1 MAISQALLGAYT
13 KVEDGFYSVLDF
25 LDGKGIPVYA
35 YADFLD
41 NKGIPAFP
49 FTIALIAA
57 IIALVLG
64 FAFFGGAWTV
74 NLRLS
79 ITDSENSGLY
89 GVSVAIYNADGTQL
103 SLPSKTLGNNDVV
116 ALSGVKPGDELTIR
130 GTKTGYKTS
139 QSIVQIKDRE
149 MAASIVLE
157 KIIEPIIGMLRF
169 IDEETGDVIRNAKVT
184 ARWDAKEITAETDSN
199 GIAKLLNIPKGESIT
214 LQVDS
219 DAYETDEITKSF
231 DSNNLYE
238 VALVPKAAGLLGKS
252 TLLINVYDAST
263 NLLMGNARIQVYDKS
278 DNGLITDVV
287 DKDGQATL
295 TIEKGTSIRIAVSRE
310 NYVKYDSSEAN
321 EDRTLRSDEETWN
334 VYMQKGGSILQVNV
348 TSRTDSQPVMNAE
361 VMLFNSSLE
370 MIDYNKT
377 GFSGSVEFRDLNA
390 DFTYFATAYNSN
402 YLPARMRIIPIQT
415 GKSITLALERITTL
429 NSATLGVFVSDS
441 KGNAANDA
449 VLNFYESAENE
460 KQPLGIPQMRTD
472 VTGYAAATLA
482 IGANVFVSAAKGAES
497 ADGNIVIQAATF
509 NKLYIT
515 LSHPVNIVVINIL
528 DALGNPMKEGTVEV
542 EDALGNLLFDGNISN
557 GYVIVDTQGNKFLKV
572 HITTADGK
580 EYEEEANVEGKD
592 EITIQIGEGVSDS
605 LAPQIKLLGV
615 YDASEKEVKG
625 ISKGLDY
632 YLKFETVWPA
642 GKYTAGVHI
651 RVGNDA
657 ISNADS
663 DDVGILGFNVIGAR
677 YFYGRTYS
685 PFPEPGNEGI
695 DLQNAGAPGN
705 YNKWIELYFDSN
717 PNGTRII
724 KVRIKAKE
732 TISAGNI
739 DVHYRAWAIIANRYY
754 RTPADALLADA
765 QYTSER
771 TGLYASTTDA
781 QIPVFE
787 TIPTCENELCAS
799 YKFIDAFGNE
809 FSPENFRA
817 VKGNAYALEIAL
829 KPDKDVSATIKLN
842 TSRTLPKIAFT
853 GSEVQRFTEIADNN
867 KSDTELQIDDVQALA
882 DEETKIWAYFR
893 ANSAENS
900 YITSQIISGQSV
912 LSENFY
918 FNIYVEKEMYIET
931 LPKDVLFG
939 QDFRIVVKNID
950 GNPVEKAQL
959 QLKKTAGE
967 LLQTIVGD
975 ATTDNGA
982 GGQYLIKNGF
992 DAGILVV
999 EASAE
1004 NYKAYT
1010 TQISIGK
1017 EGLLSIAES
1026 IEVDIPKGTES
1037 AEAFADLSNTSAEL
1051 IDAIDYELVKSP
1063 GFPEEMEITIA
1074 VPSSLPSGARQNVTV
1089 IAEYSGKKEREHA
1102 EADLIIRGTVA
1113 GSYVTSA
1120 KTRIIATYNKELE
1133 QGCLEFS
1140 VPSLKFYLLDDK
1152 GSSESATLTVKNT
1165 CNVALALDPE
1175 IRAKGT
1181 SDKDIILSADSITLG
1196 AAGTAEETATIR
1208 IDASNEL
1215 DRKFFNRRSFSYEI
1229 IYKSDA
1235 LTKTLPVEVV
1245 IWNKYFALTAPSNIE
1260 MWLAQT
1266 SNEQSAISEVPLFI
1280 RNGSEFEI
1288 SHITFSMEPG
1298 FLQNVNVE
1306 FLPKYPVETLQ
1317 KGRTLSPPAFIVAK
1331 SDASK
1336 GQVVQGT
1343 IVINGTINGQEYELR
1358 RILLTIHVSA
1368 PICLKVTPET
1378 NPLEFSSTK
1387 VDGQIIE
1394 QKITAYNTCNEE
1406 IRIAALEPKDAFST
1420 NPLVMIPS
1428 DLTLQPMQK
1437 GEMRLALTKN
1447 QAQSGTLS
1455 AFLAAFMIRSFKW
1468 TNSERFTIKVE
1479 LGKGAESSGPS
1490 TGEVEVKYCDKEG
1503 YAKVKFPKIAK
1514 TDNCDTAYCDAE
1526 QFASFLTKRIEG
1538 KMNDAKLKV
1547 LNFGSE
1553 VFNTN
1558 CERFA
1563 NYCMFSQL
1571 GVQTESF
1578 TAYLQLD
1585 NLSPDMLKSV
1595 INEKSSL
1602 LRAYYVQYV
1611 ANAQEFETNVARS
1624 GWGNHLAIAGAIKGC
1639 GRYKIKINGAVPIQ
1653 GSAIATEQMNVL
1665 LEVSQREETA
1675 ECGNYIYNAM
1685 NFLPV
1690 DASYGGS
1697 DPKESWLGTVANSNE
1712 KLNAIATDFAKTLFN
1727 KEERVVGSSASNHVQ
1742 LAVGGVEG
1750 AVVQLSLQ
1758 SSGAAS
1764 KEGRGTADSQKT
1776 LYANINEALNVQTEQ
1791 QKEIAAEAGKAI
1803 RELKNAAIS
1812 KDSCISS
1819 NLLSLKLRSTKEI
1832 GEFKIENCKLDK
1844 LKVYVGDSCCD
1855 YSVVSDISEKVKV
1868 ESRTL
1873 EPNLRGISKL
1883 WNESLDEKREIS
1895 KDEALSLKWD
1905 AKEKK
1910 WKYQYKLCVRGDKFL
1925 ADAQGK
1931 EVAISANSKDDPARI
1946 AEEQKITLQVCG
1958 IHPYDLLNEIGKAA
1972 PGEYYA
1978 TVGWKG
1984 MPESAKLSEILPQML
1999 KEQALE
2005 EAKKRTVLGLGAK
2018 LPGQVPYEK
2027 QMQAK
2032 RVVGI
2037 NWYVGG
2043 CAAAS
2048 FACGSIKLGIP
2059 NPVTGFVDALW
2070 NCAPPALWAYG
2081 KEYGVWKGIAD
2092 GLKVAWGDLT
2102 NTVAETT
2109 SGTTDFS
2116 KNDFSDVYSG
2126 AESQAAGNPDLIRTT
2141 DLKGMMIAE
2150 GAGAGAYTLTY
2161 GLKDMVGKVM
2171 SDQLADTISDKIAE
2185 NIRDEAMKNFDSALA
2200 GYSYTDLYQGLK
2212 GQYKKSL
2219 KGALLKMP
2227 KGGIVTEK
2235 AIAEVPGKVL
2245 NELKAISDPQLLSAL
2260 KDPLVQGAIKQG
2272 FLINEME
2279 AKAFL
2284 QNSVNSGFNKI
2295 LTDITS
2301 STLALSPERIPLE
2314 IVSQTDSTLTA
2325 AAEAVLKNKATIL
2338 ADESIRNLGVT
2349 FLPTERQ
2356 NAIDSIFNSLKVR
2369 ATPVPETVQP
2379 AGRGVTQIIYKGRE
2393 LKKADIT
2400 DAVNEFIQG
2409 LDPVKKQVILE
2420 QRVLPGAQ
2428 AELVK
2433 TLGAKGLENV
2443 DQASLRFRYVRMKEA
2458 FTNIFKSGKFWRGLT
2473 CGALGQI
2480 GGSVGWGYYWR
2491 NTDKTISPSSTYLGA
2506 GQTGR
2511 LGEGVFDRPQD
2522 VHFSKY
2528 STYKINVSE
2537 PQVTSA
2543 KEKEKGAA
2551 SKIYAISSQP
2561 IDPKDI
2567 PADAKRLDSAYC
2579 DGKFVEKELHTI
2591 TTSGEFAGAS
2601 KKMPARIASAYEQY
2615 AAATSY
2621 YAQTYNVPE
2630 MLIAAVMTAESEM
2643 GLNPDAHYIAG
2654 CAPKIAPKDNPE
2666 NNIECAAR
2674 TLDKLRRD
2682 PRYGS
2687 DWKAVLEA
2695 YEGTEK
2701 KVQYAQDVLKFYKDW
2716 TGETLG

>member
-1 MAISQALLGAYT
+1 MAISSALLGAYT
-13 KVEDGFYSVLDF
+13 KIEDGFYSVLDF

-49 FTIALIAA
+49 FTVAVIGI
-57 IIALVLG
+57 IIALVAG
-64 FAFFGGAWTV
+64 FALFGGAWNV

-79 ITDSENSGLY
+79 ITDNENSGLY
-89 GVSVAIYNADGTQL
+89 GVSVSIFNEDGAQL
-103 SLPSKTLGNNDVV
+103 NLPSKTFGNNDVV

-130 GTKTGYKTS
+130 GAKTGYKAS

-149 MAASIVLE
+149 MAASLVLE

-184 ARWDAKEITAETDSN
+184 ARWDAKEIVSETDNN
-199 GIAKLLNIPKGESIT
+199 GVVRLLNIPKGESIT
-214 LQVDS
+214 LQVES
-219 DAYETDEITKSF
+219 DAYESDEITKSF

-263 NLLMGNARIQVYDKS
+263 NLLMQNARIQVYDKS
-278 DNGLITDVV
+278 DSGLITDVV

-295 TIEKGTSIRIAVSRE
+295 AIEKGTSIRIAVSRE
-310 NYVKYDSSEAN
+310 NYVKYDSSESN

-348 TSRTDSQPVMNAE
+348 SSRVDSQPIMNAE
-361 VMLFNSSLE
+361 VMLFNSNLE

-377 GFSGSVEFRDLNA
+377 GFGGSVEFRDLNA
-390 DFTYFATAYNSN
+390 DFTYFVTAYNSN
-402 YLPARMRIIPIQT
+402 YLPARMRIVPIQV

-429 NSATLGVFVSDS
+429 NSASLGIFVSDS

-449 VLNFYESAENE
+449 VLNFYEFAESE

-482 IGANVFVSAAKGAES
+482 IGANVFVNAVKGAES
-497 ADGNIVIQAATF
+497 ADGNIAIQAATF

-515 LSHPVNIVVINIL
+515 LSHPANLVVINLL
-528 DALGNPMKEGTVEV
+528 DEFGNPLKSGTVRV
-542 EDALGNLLFDGNISN
+542 EDAAGNLLFDGNITN
-557 GYVIVDTQGNKFLKV
+557 GYIIVDTQGNKFLKV
-572 HITTADGK
+572 RITTSDGK
-580 EYEEEANVEGKD
+580 EYEEEVSVEGKD
-592 EITIQIGEGVSDS
+592 EITIQIGGETSDT

-625 ISKGLDY
+625 ISKGQDY

-642 GKYTAGVHI
+642 GKYTAGVHV

-657 ISNADS
+657 ISNVDQ

-695 DLQNAGAPGN
+695 DLQNSGTPGQ
-705 YNKWIELYFDSN
+705 YSKWLELYFDSN

-732 TISAGNI
+732 TITADKI

-754 RTPADALLADA
+754 RAPEDALLADA

-771 TGLYASTTDA
+771 TGLYAGTNDA
-781 QIPVFE
+781 EISVFE

-799 YKFIDAFGNE
+799 YRFIDAMGNE
-809 FSPENFRA
+809 FSPENFKA

-829 KPDKDVSATIKLN
+829 KPDKDVSATIKLS

-853 GSEVQRFTEIADNN
+853 GYEVMRFTEIADNN
-867 KSDTELQIDDVQALA
+867 KSDTELQIDDVQAIA
-882 DEETKIWAYFR
+882 NEETKIWAYFR

-900 YITSQIISGQSV
+900 YITSQIISGESV

-931 LPKDVLFG
+931 SPKDVLFG
-939 QDFRIVVKNID
+939 QDFRIVVKDID

-959 QLKKTAGE
+959 QLKKSTGE

-975 ATTDNGA
+975 ATTDKGA
-982 GGQYLIKNGF
+982 GGQYLVKNGF
-992 DAGILVV
+992 DAGILLV

-1004 NYKAYT
+1004 NYKSYA
-1010 TQISIGK
+1010 TQIAIGK

-1037 AEAFADLSNTSAEL
+1037 AEAFADLSNASPEL
-1051 IDAIDYELVKSP
+1051 IDAIDYEIVKSP
-1063 GFPEEMEITIA
+1063 GFPEEMEITVA

-1113 GSYVTSA
+1113 GSYVTST
-1120 KTRIIATYNKELE
+1120 KTRIIATYNRELE

-1140 VPSLKFYLLDDK
+1140 VSSLKFYLLDDK

-1165 CNVALALDPE
+1165 CNVPLALDPE

-1181 SDKDIILSADSITLG
+1181 ADKDIIISADSITLG

-1229 IYKSDA
+1229 VYKSDA

-1266 SNEQSAISEVPLFI
+1266 RNDQFAISEVPLFI

-1288 SHITFSMEPG
+1288 SHITFSMEPA

-1317 KGRTLSPPAFIVAK
+1317 KGRTLTPPAFIVAK
-1331 SDASK
+1331 SDSSK

-1343 IVINGTINGQEYELR
+1343 IVVNGTINGQEYELR

-1368 PICLKVTPET
+1368 PICLKITPET

-1428 DLTLQPMQK
+1428 DVTLQPMQK
-1437 GEMRLALTKN
+1437 AEMRLALTKN

-1503 YAKVKFPKIAK
+1503 YAKIKFPKIAK

-1526 QFASFLTKRIEG
+1526 QFASFLIKRIES

-1595 INEKSSL
+1595 ISEKSGML
-1602 LRAYYVQYV
+1602 GPYYVQYV

-1639 GRYKIKINGAVPIQ
+1639 GRYKVKINGAVPIQ

-1665 LEVSQREETA
+1665 IEVSQREATA
-1675 ECGNYIYNAM
+1675 ECDNYIYNAM

-1690 DASYGGS
+1690 DASRGVS
-1697 DPKESWLGTVANSNE
+1697 DPKESWLATVANSND

-1727 KEERVVGSSASNHVQ
+1727 KEERVVNSSASNHVQ

-1758 SSGAAS
+1758 SSGDAS
-1764 KEGRGTADSQKT
+1764 KEGRGSADSQKT
-1776 LYANINEALNVQTEQ
+1776 LYANINEALNVQSGQ

-1812 KDSCISS
+1812 KDSCITA

-1832 GEFKIENCKLDK
+1832 GEFKIESCKEGI
-1844 LKVYVGDSCCD
+1844 LKMHTGGASCCE
-1855 YSVVSDISEKVKV
+1855 YSVVSDISEKVKT

-1883 WNESLDEKREIS
+1883 WIESAEEKREIG
-1895 KDEALSLKWD
+1895 KDEALSLKWFE
-1905 AKEKK
+1905 KEKK
-1910 WKYQYKLCVRGDKFL
+1910 WEHPYKLCVKPDNFI
-1925 ADAQGK
+1925 ADAHNK
-1931 EVAISANSKDDPARI
+1931 EVAISAQSKDDPART
-1946 AEEQKITLQVCG
+1946 AEEANVKLQMCG
-1958 IHPYDLLNEIGKAA
+1958 IHPVRLMSKLAKGEVKPGSYYANAVWGGGPEKINMGKIKLVPDAYTRLDNAKQQLANTQQPGQTAYETKRFWLQESGIGVYFAACGIAAMIAGSLKMPGIGGVADVIWNCGVPAGWASFKNGRETFKILGYVPKPGGMQGDAASALASQNTEVVKRYYGDITNAAAVELIGRYGGRLTIPGLKGLPSESSFKAA
-1972 PGEYYA
+1972 AKQVAEQIAQQENEKFFGGAA
-1978 TVGWKG
+1978 TNYVT
-1984 MPESAKLSEILPQML
+1984 ERAK
-1999 KEQALE
+1999 ALE
-2005 EAKKRTVLGLGAK
+2005 ETMTKNAKRYLGEKTLDDSLTKAVADAVEKTADNVKVITEFDKYKTNFGIDAEDVLKKTWEKSAEEIFKTQEILDHASRATVLQESTIGDITPAMQKAHYVTQVSGQIDNISEDLTKSVVAK
-2018 LPGQVPYEK
+2018 LE
-2027 QMQAK
+2027 
-2032 RVVGI
+2032 
-2037 NWYVGG
+2037 
-2043 CAAAS
+2043 
-2048 FACGSIKLGIP
+2048 
-2059 NPVTGFVDALW
+2059 
-2070 NCAPPALWAYG
+2070 
-2081 KEYGVWKGIAD
+2081 E
-2092 GLKVAWGDLT
+2092 
-2102 NTVAETT
+2102 
-2109 SGTTDFS
+2109 FS
-2116 KNDFSDVYSG
+2116 KTTVPSTVRDNIKNDIKTSLTKNVERLVVLEPVPVPRATG
-2126 AESQAAGNPDLIRTT
+2126 V
-2141 DLKGMMIAE
+2141 
-2150 GAGAGAYTLTY
+2150 TLVAKFKPP
-2161 GLKDMVGKVM
+2161 KDFI
-2171 SDQLADTISDKIAE
+2171 DETI
-2185 NIRDEAMKNFDSALA
+2185 
-2200 GYSYTDLYQGLK
+2200 
-2212 GQYKKSL
+2212 
-2219 KGALLKMP
+2219 KGALNSVKPKKPAAALTDDLTKNVIAKNVLKEFGKDADLFVKSGGAYQIPMKRFSRFFTSMVSKENLINVG
-2227 KGGIVTEK
+2227 KGLLTGIIED
-2235 AIAEVPGKVL
+2235 AIGMLFYSVYMHNVFPQLQPTL
-2245 NELKAISDPQLLSAL
+2245 NVVGVSAYGPTFGQISD
-2260 KDPLVQGAIKQG
+2260 
-2272 FLINEME
+2272 
-2279 AKAFL
+2279 
-2284 QNSVNSGFNKI
+2284 
-2295 LTDITS
+2295 
-2301 STLALSPERIPLE
+2301 
-2314 IVSQTDSTLTA
+2314 
-2325 AAEAVLKNKATIL
+2325 
-2338 ADESIRNLGVT
+2338 
-2349 FLPTERQ
+2349 
-2356 NAIDSIFNSLKVR
+2356 IDFV
-2369 ATPVPETVQP
+2369 
-2379 AGRGVTQIIYKGRE
+2379 
-2393 LKKADIT
+2393 
-2400 DAVNEFIQG
+2400 
-2409 LDPVKKQVILE
+2409 
-2420 QRVLPGAQ
+2420 
-2428 AELVK
+2428 
-2433 TLGAKGLENV
+2433 
-2443 DQASLRFRYVRMKEA
+2443 
-2458 FTNIFKSGKFWRGLT
+2458 
-2473 CGALGQI
+2473 
-2480 GGSVGWGYYWR
+2480 
-2491 NTDKTISPSSTYLGA
+2491 
-2506 GQTGR
+2506 
-2511 LGEGVFDRPQD
+2511 
-2522 VHFSKY
+2522 KY
-2528 STYKINVSE
+2528 STYRIDVEEKDGKTQWKISGPIVDVEGELKNVKDVKWIEECDPKELSE
-2537 PQVTSA
+2537 PVP
-2543 KEKEKGAA
+2543 EYGLLPDA
-2551 SKIYAISSQP
+2551 SKFDRQDVKYIIAYYENYGGLIGSLAHREVGP
-2561 IDPKDI
+2561 GTRRDVP
-2567 PADAKRLDSAYC
+2567 DALLVAVGILK
-2579 DGKFVEKELHTI
+2579 
-2591 TTSGEFAGAS
+2591 SGLG
-2601 KKMPARIASAYEQY
+2601 IAS
-2615 AAATSY
+2615 SDH
-2621 YAQTYNVPE
+2621 
-2630 MLIAAVMTAESEM
+2630 IM
-2643 GLNPDAHYIAG
+2643 GCDVANPDSKEPAQ
-2654 CAPKIAPKDNPE
+2654 
-2666 NNIECAAR
+2666 NIECAAR
-2674 TLDKLRRD
+2674 WFHEKGITSNSGKQQIINALKDYNND
-2682 PRYGS
+2682 PKNKHTPDLADREYE
-2687 DWKAVLEA
+2687 AVYNMYLQWNQF
-2695 YEGTEK
+2695 
-2701 KVQYAQDVLKFYKDW
+2701 KVIPQGDSTFILAGQNA
-2716 TGETLG
+2716 

>member
-1 MAISQALLGAYT
+1 MAISTALLGAYT

-49 FTIALIAA
+49 FTVALVAV

-64 FAFFGGAWTV
+64 FAFFGGAWNV

-79 ITDSENSGLY
+79 ITDNENSGLY
-89 GVSVAIYNADGTQL
+89 GVSIAMYNADGTQL
-103 SLPSKTLGNNDVV
+103 GIPSKTYGNNDVV
-116 ALSGVKPGDELTIR
+116 ALSGVKPGDEITIR
-130 GTKTGYKTS
+130 GTKEGYKTS
-139 QSIVQIKDRE
+139 QSTVQIKDRE

-184 ARWDAKEITAETDSN
+184 ARWDSKEIIAETDSN

-214 LQVDS
+214 LQVES
-219 DAYETDEITKSF
+219 DAYESDEISKAF

-238 VALVPKAAGLLGKS
+238 VAMVPRAAGLLGKS

-263 NLLMGNARIQVYDKS
+263 NLLLPNARIQVYDKS
-278 DNGLITDVV
+278 DSGLITDVV

-295 TIEKGTSIRIAVSRE
+295 AIEKGTSIRIAVSRE

-334 VYMQKGGSILQVNV
+334 VYMQKGGTVLQVNV
-348 TSRTDSQPVMNAE
+348 SSRVDSQPVMNAE
-361 VMLFNSSLE
+361 VMLFNSNLE

-390 DFTYFATAYNSN
+390 DFTYFVTAYNSN
-402 YLPARMRIIPIQT
+402 YLPARMRIVPIQI

-429 NSATLGVFVSDS
+429 NSATLGIFVSDS

-449 VLNFYESAENE
+449 ALNFYELAESE

-482 IGANVFVSAAKGAES
+482 IGANIFVNAVKGAES
-497 ADGNIVIQAATF
+497 ADGNIIVQAATF

-515 LSHPVNIVVINIL
+515 LSHAANIVVINFL
-528 DALGNPMKEGTVEV
+528 DALGNPLKEGIVEI
-542 EDALGNLLFDGNISN
+542 EDALGNLLFDGNITN
-557 GYVIVDTQGNKFLKV
+557 GYIIVDTQGNKFLKV

-580 EYEEEANVEGKD
+580 EYEEEISVEGKD
-592 EITIQIGEGVSDS
+592 EVTIQIGEGVSDT

-625 ISKGLDY
+625 ISKGQDY

-642 GKYTAGVHI
+642 GKYKAGVHV

-695 DLQNAGAPGN
+695 DLQNSGTPGN
-705 YNKWIELYFDSN
+705 YNKWLELYFDSN

-732 TISAGNI
+732 TISAGEI
-739 DVHYRAWAIIANRYY
+739 DLHYRAWTIIANRYY

-781 QIPVFE
+781 EIPVFE
-787 TIPTCENELCAS
+787 TLPTCENELCAS

-809 FSPENFRA
+809 FAPENFKA
-817 VKGNAYALEIAL
+817 VKGNAYGLEIAL
-829 KPDKDVSATIKLN
+829 KPDKDVSATVKLS

-853 GSEVQRFTEIADNN
+853 GYEVMRFTEIADNN

-882 DEETKIWAYFR
+882 NEETKIWAYFR
-893 ANSAENS
+893 ANLAENS
-900 YITSQIISGQSV
+900 YITSQIISGESA

-931 LPKDVLFG
+931 IPKDVLFG
-939 QDFRIVVKNID
+939 QDFRIAVKDID
-950 GNPVEKAQL
+950 GAPVEKAQL
-959 QLKKTAGE
+959 QLKKTTGE
-967 LLQTIVGD
+967 LLQTIIGD
-975 ATTDNGA
+975 AGTDKGA
-982 GGQYLIKNGF
+982 GGQYLVKNGF
-992 DAGILVV
+992 DAGILLI

-1004 NYKAYT
+1004 NYKAYA

-1037 AEAFADLSNTSAEL
+1037 AESFADLSNTSSEL
-1051 IDAIDYELVKSP
+1051 IDAIDYEIVKSP

-1074 VPSSLPSGARQNVTV
+1074 VPSSLASGARQNVTV
-1089 IAEYSGKKEREHA
+1089 IAEYKGKKEREHA

-1113 GSYVTSA
+1113 GSYVTST

-1181 SDKDIILSADSITLG
+1181 IDKDIILSADSITLG
-1196 AAGTAEETATIR
+1196 PAGTAEETATIR

-1215 DRKFFNRRSFSYEI
+1215 DRKFFNRRSLSYEI

-1235 LTKTLPVEVV
+1235 LTKTLPVEVI
-1245 IWNKYFALTAPSNIE
+1245 IWNKYFALAAPSNIE
-1260 MWLAQT
+1260 LWLAQT
-1266 SNEQSAISEVPLFI
+1266 QNEQFAISEVPLFI

-1317 KGRTLSPPAFIVAK
+1317 KGRTLTPPVFIVAK

-1343 IVINGTINGQEYELR
+1343 IVVNGTINGQQYELR

-1368 PICLKVTPET
+1368 PICLKVIPET

-1420 NPLVMIPS
+1420 NPLVMIPA
-1428 DLTLQPMQK
+1428 DITLQPMQK

-1479 LGKGAESSGPS
+1479 LGGTAQSSGPS
-1490 TGEVEVKYCDKEG
+1490 TGEIEVKYCGKEG
-1503 YAKVKFPKIAK
+1503 YARVKFPKIAK

-1526 QFASFLTKRIEG
+1526 QFASFLTKRIES

-1547 LNFGSE
+1547 MNFGSE

-1571 GVQTESF
+1571 GVQTESL

-1595 INEKSSL
+1595 ISEKSSL
-1602 LRAYYVQYV
+1602 LRPYYVQYV

-1690 DASYGGS
+1690 DASYSVS
-1697 DPKESWLGTVANSNE
+1697 DPKESWLASVANSND
-1712 KLNAIATDFAKTLFN
+1712 KLNAIAGDFAKTLFN

-1742 LAVGGVEG
+1742 LQVGGVEG

-1758 SSGAAS
+1758 SSGEAS
-1764 KEGRGTADSQKT
+1764 DEGRGTADSQKT
-1776 LYANINEALNVQTEQ
+1776 LYANINEALNVQTGQ

-1812 KDSCISS
+1812 KDSCITP

-1832 GEFKIENCKLDK
+1832 GEFGIKSCKDDM
-1844 LKVYVGDSCCD
+1844 LKMHTGASSCCD
-1855 YSVVSDISEKVKV
+1855 FSVASDISEKVRV
-1868 ESRTL
+1868 ESRTI

-1883 WNESLDEKREIS
+1883 WIESAEEKREIS
-1895 KDEALSLKWD
+1895 KSEALPLKWFE
-1905 AKEKK
+1905 KEKK
-1910 WKYQYKLCVRGDKFL
+1910 WMHPYKLCVKPDKFI
-1925 ADAQGK
+1925 ADAHNK
-1931 EVAISANSKDDPARI
+1931 EVAISADSKDDPARS
-1946 AEEQKITLQVCG
+1946 AEEANVKLQMCG
-1958 IHPYDLLNEIGKAA
+1958 IHPVRLMSKLAKGELKPGTYYANTVWGGEPDKIGLGDAKLVPDAYARLDNAKQQFANTPQSGQTLYETKRFLKQESGIGFYFAACSATALAAGSLKMPGIGGVADIIWNCLVPAGWASIKNGRETFKILGYVPKPFGLQGSTATALSSQNSKFVERYYGDIGAAATTELLGRYGGRLLIPGLTGVPSEQSFKAAAEKVAQQIAQQENEKFFGGAATGYVTERAKALETSMVNNARKYLNEKSLDDALDKALADAIETTAGDSKVISKLVKYDKKLLIDGKEILKKSAEDNVEKIFNPKELAA
-1972 PGEYYA
+1972 YASSKLPIIESELGVIDPATATLDYYKNIA
-1978 TVGWKG
+1978 AGTVGDK
-1984 MPESAKLSEILPQML
+1984 
-1999 KEQALE
+1999 
-2005 EAKKRTVLGLGAK
+2005 
-2018 LPGQVPYEK
+2018 
-2027 QMQAK
+2027 
-2032 RVVGI
+2032 
-2037 NWYVGG
+2037 
-2043 CAAAS
+2043 
-2048 FACGSIKLGIP
+2048 
-2059 NPVTGFVDALW
+2059 
-2070 NCAPPALWAYG
+2070 
-2081 KEYGVWKGIAD
+2081 
-2092 GLKVAWGDLT
+2092 
-2102 NTVAETT
+2102 AET
-2109 SGTTDFS
+2109 
-2116 KNDFSDVYSG
+2116 
-2126 AESQAAGNPDLIRTT
+2126 L
-2141 DLKGMMIAE
+2141 
-2150 GAGAGAYTLTY
+2150 
-2161 GLKDMVGKVM
+2161 
-2171 SDQLADTISDKIAE
+2171 AE
-2185 NIRDEAMKNFDSALA
+2185 NAITRIEELSK
-2200 GYSYTDLYQGLK
+2200 TK
-2212 GQYKKSL
+2212 L
-2219 KGALLKMP
+2219 KGAVRTATKNKIKTAIEKHLERNIKDYVVQESKFIEKGPNAGKYATLAKLKLPKEYVEGAVEGAINTIKPNGVAALADDATREIVAKQVTKEFGKDSVLFIKSGGKYQIPMQRFSRFFTSVFANKQNWINVGKGLLTGVIEDAIGMLVYSLYMRNMFPELQPNLKVIGISPHGGDAGMP
-2227 KGGIVTEK
+2227 SDIDFTKYGAVRIDVVQESNGNTEWK
-2235 AIAEVPGKVL
+2235 ITPITDIEE
-2245 NELKAISDPQLLSAL
+2245 ELKNA
-2260 KDPLVQGAIKQG
+2260 KD
-2272 FLINEME
+2272 
-2279 AKAFL
+2279 
-2284 QNSVNSGFNKI
+2284 
-2295 LTDITS
+2295 
-2301 STLALSPERIPLE
+2301 
-2314 IVSQTDSTLTA
+2314 
-2325 AAEAVLKNKATIL
+2325 
-2338 ADESIRNLGVT
+2338 
-2349 FLPTERQ
+2349 
-2356 NAIDSIFNSLKVR
+2356 
-2369 ATPVPETVQP
+2369 
-2379 AGRGVTQIIYKGRE
+2379 
-2393 LKKADIT
+2393 
-2400 DAVNEFIQG
+2400 
-2409 LDPVKKQVILE
+2409 VKWIE
-2420 QRVLPGAQ
+2420 
-2428 AELVK
+2428 E
-2433 TLGAKGLENV
+2433 
-2443 DQASLRFRYVRMKEA
+2443 
-2458 FTNIFKSGKFWRGLT
+2458 
-2473 CGALGQI
+2473 C
-2480 GGSVGWGYYWR
+2480 
-2491 NTDKTISPSSTYLGA
+2491 
-2506 GQTGR
+2506 
-2511 LGEGVFDRPQD
+2511 
-2522 VHFSKY
+2522 
-2528 STYKINVSE
+2528 
-2537 PQVTSA
+2537 
-2543 KEKEKGAA
+2543 
-2551 SKIYAISSQP
+2551 
-2561 IDPKDI
+2561 DPKDLSEAV
-2567 PADAKRLDSAYC
+2567 PQYGLLPDA
-2579 DGKFVEKELHTI
+2579 GKFDRKDIKYIIAYYENYGGLIGSLAHREIKYSEGDIRKRDVPDALLVAVGILKSGLG
-2591 TTSGEFAGAS
+2591 TTSRDYIMGCDIKNPGARA
-2601 KKMPARIASAYEQY
+2601 PAQ
-2615 AAATSY
+2615 
-2621 YAQTYNVPE
+2621 
-2630 MLIAAVMTAESEM
+2630 
-2643 GLNPDAHYIAG
+2643 
-2654 CAPKIAPKDNPE
+2654 
-2666 NNIECAAR
+2666 NIECAAR
-2674 TLDKLRRD
+2674 WFDTYGINSSSKKTKIITALEEYDKD
-2682 PRYGS
+2682 SKNKHTPGMGYT
-2687 DWKAVLEA
+2687 DFEAV
-2695 YEGTEK
+2695 YNM
-2701 KVQYAQDVLKFYKDW
+2701 YLKWDQFRVIPQGDSSYILA
-2716 TGETLG
+2716 GQVE